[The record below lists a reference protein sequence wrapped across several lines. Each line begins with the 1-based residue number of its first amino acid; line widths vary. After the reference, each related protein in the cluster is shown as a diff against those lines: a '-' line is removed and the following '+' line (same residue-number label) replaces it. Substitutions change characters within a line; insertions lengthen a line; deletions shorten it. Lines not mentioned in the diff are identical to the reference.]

1 MRRNKMKNLKKIIS
15 SLLCSSILAVG
26 LSSFN
31 TYSVNIS
38 HIYDARN
45 TYLKPLEYKHQQ
57 IDGPCWAF
65 ASIAT
70 LEGYLSKNGLLK
82 NSLSEKHLLNWANRK
97 SEPGWTINISNGG
110 SEQIACGYL
119 VSGDGPVLNNQ
130 CPYNCHND
138 CWESTNFIKPMFAVR
153 GIKYLNS
160 ENIDEIKNAVV
171 EYGAVHAGY
180 DHHAFAIVG
189 WNSKESYWIIKD
201 SSSHAFNN
209 YNTVPFSSSLSQLY
223 CITNAKEYDDNEKIY
238 QHDKFGVNSSYI
250 PFSNSKLI
258 TANVFDISSDE
269 TLDSVM
275 VESKAKGSNIKIYY
289 AETLKDGSPNTD
301 KDTWQE
307 IYSGSIP
314 YDGYHTYPLSKKV
327 KMQKNNKVA
336 IIVAIYQNEGTVNI
350 GAQTAA
356 KNINVKKL
364 PKTSFEFN
372 DYQNC
377 FIELSD
383 DLSIKVITKK

>member
-1 MRRNKMKNLKKIIS
+1 MKNFKKIIS
-15 SLLCSSILAVG
+15 SLLCSLILATG
-26 LSSFN
+26 LAPFN
-31 TYSVNIS
+31 TYSVNTS
-38 HIYDARN
+38 YIYDARN
-45 TYLKPLEYKHQQ
+45 AYLKPLEYKCQQ
-57 IDGPCWAF
+57 VDGPCWAF

-97 SEPGWTINISNGG
+97 GEPGWTINISNGA
-110 SEQIACGYL
+110 SKQTSCGYL

-138 CWESTNFIKPMFAVR
+138 CWESTNFIKPLFAVR
-153 GIKYLNS
+153 GIKYLNP

-171 EYGAVHAGY
+171 EYGAVHAAY
-180 DHHAFAIVG
+180 NHHAFTIVG

-201 SSSHAFNN
+201 SASHAFNN

-238 QHDKFGVNSSYI
+238 QYDKFGVNSSYK
-250 PFSNSKLI
+250 PSSSSKLI
-258 TANVFDISSDE
+258 TANVFDISSSE

-275 VESKAKGSNIKIYY
+275 VESEAKGSNIKIYY
-289 AETLKDGSPNTD
+289 TETLKDGSPNTD
-301 KDTWQE
+301 KNTWQE

-327 KMQKNNKVA
+327 KLQKNNKVA
-336 IIVAIYQNEGTVNI
+336 IIVAIHQNEGTINI
-350 GAQTAA
+350 GAQAA
-356 KNINVKKL
+356 TENLNVKKL

-372 DYQNC
+372 DYQNR
-377 FIELSD
+377 FTELSN

>member
-1 MRRNKMKNLKKIIS
+1 MKNLKKIIS
-15 SLLCSSILAVG
+15 SILCSLILSAG
-26 LSSFN
+26 LSPFN
-31 TYSVNIS
+31 TYSVNTP
-38 HIYDARN
+38 HIYDARK
-45 TYLKPLEYKHQQ
+45 TYLKPLENKCQQ
-57 IDGPCWAF
+57 IGGPCWAF

-97 SEPGWTINISNGG
+97 SEPGWTISISNGG
-110 SEQIACGYL
+110 CREISCGYL

-138 CWESTNFIKPMFAVR
+138 CWESTPFIKPSFAIR

-171 EYGAVHAGY
+171 EYGAVHAGCY
-180 DHHAFAIVG
+180 GHAFTIVG
-189 WNSKESYWIIKD
+189 WNSAESYWITKD
-201 SSSHAFNN
+201 SASHALNN

-238 QHDKFGVNSSYI
+238 QHDKFGVTSYI
-250 PFSNSKLI
+250 SCSNSKLI

-275 VESKAKGSNIKIYY
+275 VASRAKGSNIKVYY
-289 AETLKDGSPNTD
+289 TETLKDGSPNAN

-327 KMQKNNKVA
+327 KMQKNNKIA
-336 IIVAIYQNEGTVNI
+336 IIVAISQNEGTVDI
-350 GAQTAA
+350 YAQSAD
-356 KNINVKKL
+356 KDINVKKS
-364 PKTSFEFN
+364 PKTSFEFDN
-372 DYQNC
+372 YQNC
-377 FIELSD
+377 FKEAPVD
-383 DLSIKVITKK
+383 FSIKVITKK